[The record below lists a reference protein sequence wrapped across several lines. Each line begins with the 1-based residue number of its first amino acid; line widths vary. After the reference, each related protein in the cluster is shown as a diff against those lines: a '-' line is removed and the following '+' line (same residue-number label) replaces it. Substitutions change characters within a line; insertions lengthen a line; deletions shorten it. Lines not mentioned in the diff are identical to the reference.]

1 MSIGTQNFE
10 MAAENY
16 ITLYTCKENT
26 YNTLVMTTIMPQSSK
41 LLSFWN
47 KHDYF
52 GYRPLQIGVFD
63 ILAT

>member
-1 MSIGTQNFE
+1 
-10 MAAENY
+10 
-16 ITLYTCKENT
+16 
-26 YNTLVMTTIMPQSSK
+26 MTTTTLQSSK